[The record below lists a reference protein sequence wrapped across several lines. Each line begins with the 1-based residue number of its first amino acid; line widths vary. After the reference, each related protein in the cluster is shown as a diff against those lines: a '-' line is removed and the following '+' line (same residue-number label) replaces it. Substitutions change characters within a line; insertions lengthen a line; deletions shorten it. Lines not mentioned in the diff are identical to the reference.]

1 MAKKKFT
8 IIAERTFIHA
18 WTYSVLAENY
28 DEALETY
35 PYINNQGLQITRVEV
50 WVTNRTTQ
58 TDNVRN
64 IVALQDLGESDP
76 TKIGSAVN
84 ILTGDPNAFPNNI
97 NNAYDPT
104 NIGGP
109 GSQIT
114 EAIRDVAT
122 VQAGILVPGVNEGFD
137 YGKLENAKK
146 LIQGREYTLNTQLGY
161 ISLNQRLQNDEIL
174 AVAFQF
180 TVGDQ
185 VFQVGEFAND
195 GVNATD
201 STEDTNTGNT
211 IISTNSLILKMLKST
226 VTSVDQPIWDL
237 MMKNIYNTGSFQL
250 EQEDFK
256 LNIFET
262 ETSAGNGITPVE
274 GTPFPTPPPT

>member
-1 MAKKKFT
+1 
-8 IIAERTFIHA
+8 
-18 WTYSVLAENY
+18 
-28 DEALETY
+28 
-35 PYINNQGLQITRVEV
+35 LQITRIEV
-50 WVTNRTTQ
+50 WVTNRSNQ
-58 TDNVRN
+58 TDDVRN
-64 IVALQDLGESDP
+64 IVALQDLGESSVL
-76 TKIGSAVN
+76 GSPVN
-84 ILTGDPNAFPNNI
+84 VTAGPNAFPSNG

-114 EAIRDVAT
+114 DAIRDIAT
-122 VQAGILVPGVNEGFD
+122 VPAGILVPGVNEGFD

-146 LIQGREYTLNTQLGY
+146 LTQGNEYILNSQLGY

-195 GVNATD
+195 GIDATGISID
-201 STEDTNTGNT
+201 GGTGNT
-211 IISTNSLILKMLKST
+211 IINNNSLVLKMLKST
-226 VTSVDQPIWDL
+226 VTNVQEPIWDL

-250 EQEDFK
+250 DKEDFK
-256 LNIFET
+256 LNIFYT
-262 ETSAGNGITPVE
+262 ENVSFKLYNSG
-274 GTPFPTPPPT
+274 